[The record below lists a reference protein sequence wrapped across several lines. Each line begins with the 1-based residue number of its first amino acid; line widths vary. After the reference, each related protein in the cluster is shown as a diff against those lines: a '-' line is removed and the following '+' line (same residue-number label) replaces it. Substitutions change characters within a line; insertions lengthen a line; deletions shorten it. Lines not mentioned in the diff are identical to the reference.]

1 MRRILMKASA
11 GFAAACLFM
20 SGCDSRGDMENVAV
34 PSDVIRQ
41 TMTERLETAEVSFS
55 DRKLDK
61 DEVTGIVEEMIQGA
75 LYESA
80 DPKGGDYLRFQC
92 GGYELTYTANKGF
105 TDYTYNITI
114 EPEYY
119 TTREEEDKVDAR
131 VAEVIA
137 GFDLDEDASE
147 YEKIRC
153 VYDFICGNTSYDT
166 VHKHTPGSRHYQ
178 STAYGALIYKTA
190 LCQGYSVL
198 TYRLLK
204 ELGADVRIVTG
215 TAKIE
220 GVEERHSWNIVGIEG
235 KYYNLDVTMGDANY
249 SDDYFLKSDEDI
261 AFDHKRDEKY
271 DTDEFRREYPMSEES
286 YTE

>member
-1 MRRILMKASA
+1 MRRILLKVSA
-11 GFAAACLFM
+11 GFAAACIFM
-20 SGCDSRGDMENVAV
+20 SGGGSRGDMENTAV
-34 PSDVIRQ
+34 PSDVIRK

-55 DRKLDK
+55 DRKLDEA
-61 DEVTGIVEEMIQGA
+61 EVTGIVEEMIQGA
-75 LYESA
+75 FYESA

-92 GGYELTYTANKGF
+92 GGYDLTYTVDKGF

-119 TTREEEDKVDAR
+119 TTKEEEDKVDAR
-131 VAEVIA
+131 AAEVIA
-137 GFDLDEDASE
+137 GFELDKDASE
-147 YEKIRC
+147 YEKISC

-198 TYRLLK
+198 AYRLLK
-204 ELGADVRIVTG
+204 ELGVDVRIVTG
-215 TAKIE
+215 TAEIE
-220 GVEERHSWNIVGIEG
+220 GVKERHSWNIVGIEG
-235 KYYNLDVTMGDANY
+235 KYYNLDVTMGDAND

-261 AFDHKRDEKY
+261 ASDHTKDEKY
-271 DTDEFRREYPMSEES
+271 DTDEFRGEYPMSEES